1 MMRRDAIPEYVRSS
15 LWVLPTL
22 SVIVAL
28 IVGSALSLVNVGP
41 DSPLAFQGTADDARA
56 LLIGITSTMV
66 TVIALLLGLAVVAL
80 QLSSTQFSPRLLRNF
95 LRDRPNQVVLSMF
108 VGTFA
113 YSAAG
118 LFTVGVAGGE
128 RSTEFPRLA
137 VTVAIGLMFVSL
149 ALLVFFADH
158 LAHSIQVDAI
168 MRVVERNT
176 LAVIREGMFISGE
189 ESVRVPDGA
198 VPVPARSSGYVQAV
212 HVERLLSVARRHRI
226 SLRLR
231 PRVGEHVVAGTT
243 IAWMWPATPGEAA
256 AETNTVALE
265 LDGVIRLGFERT
277 FEQDAAFGIRQL
289 CDVAC
294 KALSPGINDPYTA
307 VQAIDHLAVILCG
320 LAQVSLGDHQARDD
334 GGGGVAVVIPGWRFS
349 QYLAVACGL
358 IRRYGSR
365 EPTVTQ
371 ALLRML
377 GACAVLVS
385 EDPRRWAAIEQQ
397 AGMIVAPK
405 GSPGQATDADQRFAR
420 SGRQSGRQPGNPERL
435 RSCDASAVCCGAATP
450 RATDAAAPRPHI
462 GPLGL
467 GAYGVMF
474 WLTWNRL
481 PGSYFRLASTRRP

>member
-1 MMRRDAIPEYVRSS
+1 MRRDAIPEYVRSS
-15 LWVLPTL
+15 LWVLPTF
-22 SVIVAL
+22 SVVVAL

-56 LLIGITSTMV
+56 LLIGITGTMV

-128 RSTEFPRLA
+128 RSAEFPRFA

-176 LAVIREGMFISGE
+176 LAVIRRGMFVGGE
-189 ESVRVPDGA
+189 ESVRFPDAG
-198 VPVPARSSGYVQAV
+198 VPVPARGSGYVQAV
-212 HVERLLSVARRHRI
+212 HVERLLSVARRYRI

-243 IAWMWPATPGEAA
+243 IAWMWPATPGEAV
-256 AETNTVALE
+256 AETNSVARE
-265 LDGVIRLGFERT
+265 LDAAIRLGFERT
-277 FEQDAAFGIRQL
+277 LEQDLAFGIRQL

-307 VQAIDHLAVILCG
+307 VQAIDHLAVILG
-320 LAQVSLGDHQARDD
+320 ALAQVSLGDYQVRDDD
-334 GGGGVAVVIPGWRFS
+334 GGVTVVVPGWRFS

-377 GACAVLVS
+377 GACAVLVR

-397 AGMIVAPK
+397 AGMIVAE
-405 GSPGQATDADQRFAR
+405 AERLTDRREDLAVVYAEAESVRRALEARR
-420 SGRQSGRQPGNPERL
+420 SGPDGTG
-435 RSCDASAVCCGAATP
+435 G
-450 RATDAAAPRPHI
+450 
-462 GPLGL
+462 
-467 GAYGVMF
+467 
-474 WLTWNRL
+474 
-481 PGSYFRLASTRRP
+481 RLAETPTTPPPI